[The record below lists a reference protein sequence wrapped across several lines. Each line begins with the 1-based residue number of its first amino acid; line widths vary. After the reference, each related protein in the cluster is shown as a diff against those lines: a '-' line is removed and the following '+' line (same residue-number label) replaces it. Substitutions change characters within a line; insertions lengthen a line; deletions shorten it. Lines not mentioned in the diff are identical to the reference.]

1 MDLIGGNL
9 YWPTTLQQTKNYG
22 PLNEDISCDFLII
35 GSGSSGAQSA
45 YLLSQSDAKV
55 VLVDKR
61 KIGHGSTSANTGL
74 LQYSNDKPLH
84 SFINSF
90 GKEHAVRF
98 YRMCADAIS
107 GLEKMTKTLPIDPD
121 FTPRSS
127 LYYASSTEDVQFIK
141 KEYEALTANQ
151 FSVLFLTKE
160 EIKNKFHFEK
170 ECGLYTGGDAEVNPF
185 KFVNGLIQ
193 YASENGVQIFEET
206 KIVSSIATKDGV
218 SLFTNNKHRITAK
231 KVIIAAGY
239 EAMDLK
245 KEKNAVLST
254 SFALATEPIIDQ
266 DAWFENCLIWET
278 ARPYLYLRRTIDNRI
293 VMGGLDE
300 FTTIPEKRN
309 SMLSHKKKLL
319 LQKLGELFPQYSN
332 AQAEFSW
339 GAIFGG
345 THSGK
350 PMLKEYKE
358 FPNCYF
364 LMGYGGNGT
373 VYSFGLANTI
383 VDLLLKGKSANLEL
397 FQGV

>member
-9 YWPTTLQQTKNYG
+9 YWPTTLHQTKKYE

-35 GSGSSGAQSA
+35 GSGSSGSQSA

-61 KIGHGSTSANTGL
+61 KIGHGSTSGNTGL

-90 GKEHAVRF
+90 GNENGVRF
-98 YRMCADAIS
+98 YRMCADAIQ
-107 GLEKMTKTLPIDPD
+107 GLEKMSKTLPIDPE

-127 LYYASSTEDVQFIK
+127 LYYASSSEDVQFIN
-141 KEYEALTANQ
+141 KEYEALAENHFPVQ
-151 FSVLFLTKE
+151 FLTKE
-160 EIKNKFHFEK
+160 DIKNKFHFEK
-170 ECGLYTGGDAEVNPF
+170 DCALYTGGDAEINPF

-193 YASENGVQIFEET
+193 YASENGVQIYEDTE
-206 KIVSSIATKDGV
+206 IVNSITTEDGV
-218 SLFTNNKHRITAK
+218 TLFTKNKQKINAK

-245 KEKNAVLST
+245 KEKNAILST
-254 SFALATEPIIDQ
+254 SFALATDPIIEKN
-266 DAWFENCLIWET
+266 AWFENCLIWET
-278 ARPYLYLRRTIDNRI
+278 ARPYLYIRRTLDKRI
-293 VMGGLDE
+293 IIGGLDE
-300 FTTIPEKRN
+300 FTIIPEKRN
-309 SMLSHKKKLL
+309 SMLIHKKELL
-319 LQKLGELFPQYSN
+319 LQKLGELFPQYKN
-332 AQAEFSW
+332 AKAEFGW

-350 PMLKEYKE
+350 PMIKEYKE

-373 VYSFGLANTI
+373 VYSYALANTM

-397 FQGV
+397 FKQE